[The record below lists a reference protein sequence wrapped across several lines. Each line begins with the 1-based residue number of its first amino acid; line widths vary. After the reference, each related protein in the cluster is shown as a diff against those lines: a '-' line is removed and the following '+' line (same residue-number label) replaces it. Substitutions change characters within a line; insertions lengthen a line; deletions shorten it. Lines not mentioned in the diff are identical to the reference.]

1 MRTWSKQKDGLGFYY
16 STDGKMPMLNV
27 RLENVGGLAFWWVAY
42 CGDDLVPTGGA
53 SKQAAQV
60 DAERY
65 WERTYAKEGTEP

>member
-1 MRTWSKQKDGLGFYY
+1 MRKWSGVKDGMGFYY
-16 STDGKMPMLNV
+16 SVDGLTPQLNV

-53 SKQAAQV
+53 SKQSAQA

-65 WERTYAKEGTEP
+65 WEQKYATETA